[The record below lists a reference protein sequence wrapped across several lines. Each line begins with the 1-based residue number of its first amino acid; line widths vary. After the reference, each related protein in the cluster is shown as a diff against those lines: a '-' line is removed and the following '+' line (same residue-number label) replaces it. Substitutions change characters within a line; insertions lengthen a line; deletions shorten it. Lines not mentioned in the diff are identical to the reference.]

1 VFGAHRRSMS
11 ASNAVPGARSALPR
25 PLRLLLLAVLALAL
39 IAAAAA
45 GWLSRQDGGQPAAV
59 APAAG
64 SGDTL
69 AVIYSGDGGWA
80 AIDRGMTE
88 GLVRAGVPVVGY
100 SSLRYFAHG
109 RTAQEAADDLATVL
123 RRYMALWGRRRIV
136 LIGYSFGA
144 DALPVIMPRLPA
156 DLRARV
162 RLLALVG
169 LQPHGELKVHPGSW
183 LNRAGPDAYAV
194 APAVAALRG
203 PAMVCIYGSREPH
216 SVCPT
221 LSPALIRR
229 VELKGGHHFDRDY
242 RAISRAILR
251 AMWRT

>member
-1 VFGAHRRSMS
+1 MS
-11 ASNAVPGARSALPR
+11 ASLAVPGARPAMAR
-25 PLRLLLLAVLALAL
+25 PLRLLLLGALALAL

-45 GWLSRQDGGQPAAV
+45 GWFSRQDDRRPAA
-59 APAAG
+59 ALRAAG

-80 AIDRGMTE
+80 AIDRGMAD

-100 SSLRYFAHG
+100 SSLRYFAPG
-109 RTAQEAADDLATVL
+109 RTAQGAADDLAAAL
-123 RRYMALWGRRRIV
+123 RRYMTLWGKRRVV

-144 DALPVIMPRLPA
+144 DALPVIAPHLPA
-156 DLRARV
+156 DLRARI

-169 LQPHGELKVHPGSW
+169 LEPQGELKVHPGSW
-183 LNRAGPDAYAV
+183 LNRAGAGAYAT

-203 PAMVCIYGSREPH
+203 APMVCIYGSREVR

-229 VELKGGHHFDRDY
+229 VELRGGHHFDRDY
-242 RAISRAILR
+242 GAISGAILK
-251 AMWRT
+251 AIPSA